1 MLTPLSSS
9 SKDIWQMLTGALW
22 GGTWLFAVCVLLSLF
37 VLRWWPGDRLLI
49 VRLINYSMPW
59 FLAVLL
65 PMLLMAGATNRKWL
79 LLSLALSSIYILCLH
94 LPLFLPKSPP
104 PAPPAAFKL
113 KVMSFNVW
121 SRNSDILEVVRV
133 IKQENPDLLLLQE
146 LPAKDVKQIATQLA
160 GVFPGPQN
168 NFLYDPKKLLATFS
182 RYPLTLRNSETK
194 SSVQK
199 VLVQTPVG
207 LLTVYNIHLL
217 RSVLRHGDHWKRLHE
232 RITGLVS
239 KEIADISGP
248 VIIAGDFNLT
258 DQTETYRQ
266 ISSYLKNSHSQAG
279 SGFGFTFPS
288 GSRKFKGLL
297 TLPPLVRIDHLFY
310 NDSLFVIKAATLTD
324 SGGSDHLPIVAEF
337 WLPARQ

>member
-1 MLTPLSSS
+1 MLTPLGSS
-9 SKDIWQMLTGALW
+9 SKDVWQVLTGALW
-22 GGTWLFAVCVLLSLF
+22 GGTWSFAVCTLLGLF

-59 FLAVLL
+59 LLVVLL
-65 PMLLMAGATNRKWL
+65 PMLLLAGSTNRRWL
-79 LLSLALSSIYILCLH
+79 LLILALSSIYIILLH
-94 LPLFLPKSPP
+94 LPLFLPKNPP
-104 PAPPAAFKL
+104 PALPAAFKL

-121 SRNSDILEVVRV
+121 SRNSDLFELARV

-146 LPAKDVKQIATQLA
+146 LPEKAVKELALQLA
-160 GVFPGPQN
+160 EIFPDSQDS
-168 NFLYDPKKLLATFS
+168 FLYDSQKLLATFS
-182 RYPLTLRNSETK
+182 RYPLVSGHSETK

-217 RSVLRHGDHWKRLHE
+217 RSVLRRGDHWKRLHD

-239 KEIADISGP
+239 KEIAEISGP
-248 VIIAGDFNLT
+248 VIIGGDFNLT
-258 DQTETYRQ
+258 SQTETYRQ
-266 ISSYLKNSHSQAG
+266 VSSYLKNAHAQAG

-288 GSRKFKGLL
+288 GSRKLKGLL
-297 TLPPLVRIDHLFY
+297 TLPPMVRIDHLFY
-310 NDSLFVIKAATLTD
+310 NDSLFAYNAATVTD

-337 WLPARQ
+337 LLPARQ